1 MLRRCAQISLTCPH
15 GISKLFGAL
24 VLPILSYGYE
34 VWIWDHR
41 VGARATT
48 QAESLHA
55 QFLRRLLGVHR
66 HAHGSDDTA
75 PSRERHEQQFRYS
88 QAATVTTYLQM
99 RGPST
104 A

>member
-66 HAHGSDDTA
+66 HVHTLIALAEFG
-75 PSRERHEQQFRYS
+75 RY
-88 QAATVTTYLQM
+88 
-99 RGPST
+99 P
-104 A
+104 